1 MVALVD
7 IIRMNVIITGVRESG
22 LAVVVVVLVK
32 NARILRRNRIK
43 GQPPPPTREGEEE
56 GCFCPLTDLFVPSTT
71 IITATDRVSGVME
84 AEGK

>member
-1 MVALVD
+1 
-7 IIRMNVIITGVRESG
+7 MNVIITGVRESG
-22 LAVVVVVLVK
+22 LAMVVVVVLVK

-71 IITATDRVSGVME
+71 IITATTGRMSGRGSRIE
-84 AEGK
+84 AGKWVNK